1 MERIERLAQAIKYCG
16 ENLCDSACLF
26 YEECQ
31 NADRPFSLEDENIKE
46 VQKLVDE
53 NRALKTELRAN
64 GKDHFRSGT
73 KTVSDQEAKSD
84 SGKPRLTLVPP
95 KIIWD
100 IAAVRQYG
108 VEVKYPVTGVDGWRT
123 IGEER
128 IRDAAARHFLRYLT
142 DPKGVD
148 EESGLRHLWHLATNI
163 AFLCELEGWENDG
176 QIEVIGNNHD
186 NELLEGE

>member
-1 MERIERLAQAIKYCG
+1 MKTVEEIVKGLRLCSEKSHCQDCAYLDGLSCDELYLDSQRMIERLI
-16 ENLCDSACLF
+16 
-26 YEECQ
+26 
-31 NADRPFSLEDENIKE
+31 
-46 VQKLVDE
+46 DE
-53 NRALKTELRAN
+53 NRALKTELRTN

-73 KTVSDQEAKSD
+73 KMDPDQEAKSD

-163 AFLCELEGWENDG
+163 AFLCELEGWENNG
-176 QIEVIGNNHD
+176 
-186 NELLEGE
+186 

>member
-1 MERIERLAQAIKYCG
+1 MDLFEELQEQNKELKRERVLLYSQI
-16 ENLCDSACLF
+16 
-26 YEECQ
+26 
-31 NADRPFSLEDENIKE
+31 
-46 VQKLVDE
+46 
-53 NRALKTELRAN
+53 RALKTELRTN
-64 GKDHFRSGT
+64 GKEPDTLCPANDNGL
-73 KTVSDQEAKSD
+73 DQTAKSD

-163 AFLCELEGWENDG
+163 AFLCELEGWEDG
-176 QIEVIGNNHD
+176 
-186 NELLEGE
+186 